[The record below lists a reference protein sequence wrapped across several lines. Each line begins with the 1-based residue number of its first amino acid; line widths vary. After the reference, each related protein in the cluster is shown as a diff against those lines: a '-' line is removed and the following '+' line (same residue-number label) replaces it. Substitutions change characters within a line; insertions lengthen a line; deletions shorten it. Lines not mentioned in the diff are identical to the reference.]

1 MESKWFAAVLIAAGI
16 ALLICMKKSGSFFK
30 TLCYSAFQGTAAL
43 FAVNALAG
51 FTGVSLAVNGVT
63 LAVGG
68 LGGLPGVI
76 LLLSAQAILR

>member
-1 MESKWFAAVLIAAGI
+1 MVCRRSHRGRHRAFDLYE
-16 ALLICMKKSGSFFK
+16 KKRQLFK